1 MEKSLFKSSLREIK
15 SSFGRYIAIMLI
27 VALGV
32 GFFAGLLVSESAM
45 LETGDRYLKE
55 QNYYDYRLLSTIG
68 FEKDDVAAINDGK
81 DVTAAN
87 GAYRVDAFVTDG
99 KRDGEFVGRI
109 HSITKDVNKLKLK
122 EGRLPKNDKECVADA
137 AYYDG
142 DSVGTTLT
150 VTDSNDKTTLDTLKN
165 KELKIVGIVD
175 SPLNMR
181 MGSLS
186 SELGSGEVAGLF
198 YAPEAV
204 FTSEYFSE
212 IYLTMNVK
220 GQIYSEE
227 YDDAIEKHTDDVTA
241 MTEKRINDRYDDIMK
256 TVNDGRAKAEKAVAM
271 AKQGVAKAKAAGA
284 PAAVIAKAQAQQQQA
299 QAALDS
305 IKAPAEP
312 DVYVLTRDEDVG
324 YQFFK
329 SDSAIVSAVA
339 KVFPIFFFLV
349 AALVCVTTMTRM
361 MNEQRTQIGV
371 LKSMG
376 YSNGKILSK
385 YLLYSGSSGLLG
397 CLLGYFLG
405 TWGFPTIIWTAYS
418 TYYSLP
424 DKILYVFDA
433 KLMLISLVVSMLCT
447 MGVTWICG
455 RNDLSKTAANLI
467 RPKAPKAGKRNPLE
481 RVTPIWSRLSF
492 LQKIT
497 VRNLFRYKNRFFMML
512 LGIGGCTALIV
523 TGLALQDNFEGVADV
538 QYSQIDLY
546 DATASFNHSLSEE
559 EQKAFEEKYD
569 KDVKQLLYSYAGSAD
584 ISANGITHSI
594 SLNAPVDAKATETF
608 FDWHDGEEALSFP
621 KNDEILLDRGMAD
634 RLGVQAGDTVTLRDG
649 GMHETTLT
657 VSGVFDN
664 YISNNSYITRDTLKR
679 AFNNSD
685 INSAYVLFEKDV
697 DGHEAAA
704 KMMGE
709 SYVTNVPVVEDS
721 MDMFGDMLD
730 SLDLIVLVIILCA
743 GLLAFIVLYNLTN
756 INISERIREIAT
768 LKVLGFYSNETN
780 AYVFRENTALS
791 VFGALFGL
799 LLGKGLHAFV
809 MAQIVVDGLR
819 FDAVV
824 SWQNYAIAFV
834 LTMIFALVTQLIMRR
849 KIGKIHMAESLKS
862 VE

>member
-1 MEKSLFKSSLREIK
+1 MEKSLLKSALREIK

-32 GFFAGLLVSESAM
+32 GFFAGLLVSENAM
-45 LETGDRYLKE
+45 LKTGDTYLTE
-55 QNYYDYRLLSTIG
+55 QNYYDYRLLSTLG
-68 FEKDDVAAINDGK
+68 FEKDDVTAFANGK

-99 KRDGEFVGRI
+99 RRDGEFVGRL
-109 HSITKDVNKLKLK
+109 HSITKDVNKLKLQD
-122 EGRLPKNDKECVADA
+122 GRLPKTDKECVADSS
-137 AYYDG
+137 YYSADDIG
-142 DSVGTTLT
+142 RTVTLT
-150 VTDSNDKTTLDTLKN
+150 KANDKDTLDAIQNT
-165 KELKIVGIVD
+165 ELKIVGIVD

-181 MGSLS
+181 MGRIS

-198 YAPEAV
+198 YVPESA
-204 FTSEYFSE
+204 FTSKYYSE
-212 IYLTMNVK
+212 VFLTMKVP
-220 GQIYSEE
+220 GQIYSDE
-227 YDDAIEKHTDDVTA
+227 YENAIDDHTDGVIA
-241 MTEKRINDRYDDIMK
+241 MTEKRVNDRYDKIMEK
-256 TVNDGRAKAEKAVAM
+256 VNDGRAKAEKAVTM
-271 AKQGVAKAKAAGA
+271 AKQGVAQAKAMGA
-284 PAAVIAKAQAQQQQA
+284 PASTIAKAEAQQKKA
-299 QAALDS
+299 QEALDS
-305 IKAPAEP
+305 IEIPEEP

-376 YSNGKILSK
+376 YSNSKILSK
-385 YLLYSGSSGLLG
+385 YMLYSGSSGLLG

-418 TYYSLP
+418 VYYAFP
-424 DKILYVFDA
+424 ETILYVFDT
-433 KLMLISLVVSMLCT
+433 KLMVISLVVSMVCT

-481 RVTPIWSRLSF
+481 NVTPIWKRLSF

-546 DATASFNHSLSEE
+546 DANATFSHDLTDKEQAALSKE
-559 EQKAFEEKYD
+559 YD
-569 KDVKQLLYSYAGSAD
+569 AQVDKILYSYTGTAD
-584 ISANGITHSI
+584 ITANGMTHSI
-594 SLNAPVDAKATETF
+594 SLNAPADSEAVTSF
-608 FDWHDGEEALSFP
+608 FDWHDGEEPLSFP
-621 KNDEILLDRGMAD
+621 KDDEILIDRGMAD
-634 RLGVQAGDTVTLRDG
+634 RLEIAAGDKVVLRNGD
-649 GMHETTLT
+649 MDEVTLT

-664 YISNNSYITRDTLKR
+664 YISNNSYITRNTLKE
-679 AFNNSD
+679 AFGESG
-685 INSAYVLFEKDV
+685 INSAYLLFDKEV
-697 DGHEAAA
+697 DSHEAAA

-709 SYVTNVPVVEDS
+709 EYVTNVAVVDDS
-721 MDMFGDMLD
+721 MSMFGDMLD

-768 LKVLGFYSNETN
+768 LKVLGFYSNETY

-791 VFGALFGL
+791 IFGALLGL
-799 LLGKGLHAFV
+799 LLGKWLHAFV

-824 SWQNYAIAFV
+824 SWQNYVIAFV

-849 KIGKIHMAESLKS
+849 KISKIHMAESLKS

>member
-649 GMHETTLT
+649 DMHETTLT

-664 YISNNSYITRDTLKR
+664 YISNNSYITRDTLKS

>member
-1 MEKSLFKSSLREIK
+1 MEKSLLKSSLREIK

-32 GFFAGLLVSESAM
+32 GFFAGLLVSERAM
-45 LETGDRYLKE
+45 LETGDRYLTE

-68 FEKDDVAAINDGK
+68 FEKADVDALAKGK
-81 DVTAAN
+81 DVANAN
-87 GAYRVDAFVTDG
+87 GAFRVDAFVTDG
-99 KRDGEFVGRI
+99 KRDGEFVGRV
-109 HSITKDVNKLKLK
+109 HSITKDVNKLKPK
-122 EGRLPKNDKECVADA
+122 EGRLPENDKECVADS
-137 AYYDG
+137 AYYKAED
-142 DSVGTTLT
+142 VGRTLIL
-150 VTDSNDKTTLDTLKN
+150 TDSNDKDTLKTLKN
-165 KELKIVGIVD
+165 KEMKIVGIVD

-198 YAPEAV
+198 YAPESA
-204 FTSEYFSE
+204 FTSEYYSE
-212 IYLTMNVK
+212 IFLAMDVT
-220 GQIYSEE
+220 GQIYSDE
-227 YDDAIEKHTDDVTA
+227 YDTAIKKHTDAVTA
-241 MTEKRINDRYDDIMK
+241 LTEKCVDARYDDIMEE
-256 TVNDGRAKAEKAVAM
+256 VNAGREKAEKAVAM
-271 AKQGVAKAKAAGA
+271 AKQGVAQAKAMGA
-284 PAAVIAKAQAQQQQA
+284 PAATVANAQAQQQKA

-329 SDSAIVSAVA
+329 SDSSIVSAVA

-376 YSNGKILSK
+376 YSNGKILGK
-385 YLLYSGSSGLLG
+385 YMIYSGSSGLLG

-405 TWGFPTIIWTAYS
+405 TWGFPTVIWTAYS
-418 TYYSLP
+418 TYYAFP
-424 DKILYVFDA
+424 DRILYVFDT
-433 KLMLISLVVSMLCT
+433 KLMVIALVVSLLCT
-447 MGVTWICG
+447 MGVTWACG
-455 RNDLSKTAANLI
+455 RNDLSKTAATLI

-481 RVTPIWSRLSF
+481 RVTPLWQRLSF

-546 DATASFNHSLSEE
+546 DATATFNHTLTDK
-559 EQKAFEEKYD
+559 EQATFEKDFD
-569 KDVKQLLYSYAGSAD
+569 KDIDKLLYSYAGSAD
-584 ISANGITHSI
+584 ITANGMTHSI

-608 FDWHDGEEALSFP
+608 FDWHDGEQALSFP
-621 KNDEILLDRGMAD
+621 KDDEILLDRGMAD
-634 RLGVQAGDTVTLRDG
+634 RLGVTAGDEVVLRDG
-649 GMHETTLT
+649 DMHETTLT

-664 YISNNSYITRDTLKR
+664 YISNNSYITRSTLKS
-679 AFNNSD
+679 AFGQND
-685 INSAYVLFEKDV
+685 VNSAYIIFEDGV
-697 DGHEAAA
+697 DSHEVAA

-709 SYVTNVPVVEDS
+709 DFVTNVPVVEDS

-768 LKVLGFYSNETN
+768 LKVLGFYSHETN
-780 AYVFRENTALS
+780 AYVFRENSALS

-799 LLGKGLHAFV
+799 LLGKALHAFV

-834 LTMIFALVTQLIMRR
+834 LTMIFAMVTQLIMRR
-849 KIGKIHMAESLKS
+849 KISKIHMAESLKS

>member
-1 MEKSLFKSSLREIK
+1 MEKSLLKSSLREIK
-15 SSFGRYIAIMLI
+15 SSLGRYIAILLI

-32 GFFAGLLVSESAM
+32 GFFAGLMVSESAM
-45 LETGDRYLKE
+45 LKTGDRYLAA

-68 FEKDDVAAINDGK
+68 FEKDDVATLAKGK
-81 DVTAAN
+81 DVAHAD
-87 GAYRVDAFVTDG
+87 GAFRVDAFVTDG

-122 EGRLPKNDKECVADA
+122 EGRLPENDKECVADS
-137 AYYDG
+137 AYYHAED
-142 DSVGTTLT
+142 VGRIVTI
-150 VTDSNDKTTLDTLKN
+150 TDSNDKDTQNALESKTM
-165 KELKIVGIVD
+165 KIVGIVD

-186 SELGSGEVAGLF
+186 TELGSGEVAAIY
-198 YAPEAV
+198 YAPESA
-204 FTSEYFSE
+204 FTAEYYSE
-212 IYLTMNVK
+212 IFLDMNVP
-220 GQIYSEE
+220 GQIYTEE
-227 YDDAIEKHTDDVTA
+227 YDNAIKKHTDAITA
-241 MTEKRINDRYDDIMK
+241 LTEKCVNARYDDIVK
-256 TVNDGRAKAEKAVAM
+256 QVNAGRDKAEQGLAM
-271 AKQGVAKAKAAGA
+271 AKQGVAQAKAMGA
-284 PAAVIAKAQAQQQQA
+284 PAETITEAEAQQKKAQD
-299 QAALDS
+299 ALDS
-305 IKAPAEP
+305 IKTPKAP

-329 SDSAIVSAVA
+329 SDSSIVSAIA

-371 LKSMG
+371 FKSMG

-385 YLLYSGSSGLLG
+385 YMIYSGSSGLLG
-397 CLLGYFLG
+397 CILGYFLG
-405 TWGFPTIIWTAYS
+405 TWGFPTIFWTAYS
-418 TYYSLP
+418 TYYAFP
-424 DKILYVFDA
+424 DKIMYVFDA
-433 KLMLISLVVSMLCT
+433 KRLLISLVVSLVCT

-455 RNDLSKTAANLI
+455 RSDLSKTAANLI

-481 RVTPIWSRLSF
+481 RVKPVWNSLSF

-538 QYSQIDLY
+538 QYGQIDLY
-546 DATASFNHSLSEE
+546 DASAIFNRSLTENE
-559 EQKAFEEKYD
+559 RADLETEFAKDID
-569 KDVKQLLYSYAGSAD
+569 KMLYAYTGSVD
-584 ISANGITHSI
+584 ISANGITHSL

-608 FDWHDGEEALSFP
+608 FDWHDGEKSLSFP
-621 KNDEILLDRGMAD
+621 KDNEILLDRGMAE
-634 RLGVQAGDTVTLRDG
+634 RLGVSAGDEVVIRDSD
-649 GMHETTLT
+649 MHEATFT

-664 YISNNSYITRDTLKR
+664 YISNNSYITRNTLKND
-679 AFNNSD
+679 FGQTD
-685 INSAYVLFEKDV
+685 VNSAYMIFKDGV
-697 DGHEAAA
+697 DSHKTAAR
-704 KMMGE
+704 MM
-709 SYVTNVPVVEDS
+709 SKDFVTRVSVVEDS

-730 SLDLIVLVIILCA
+730 SLDLIVVVIILCA

-768 LKVLGFYSNETN
+768 LKVLGFYGYETN

-791 VFGALFGL
+791 VCGALFGL
-799 LLGKGLHAFV
+799 LLGKALHAFV

-824 SWQNYAIAFV
+824 SWQNYVIAFV
-834 LTMIFALVTQLIMRR
+834 LTMIFAMVTQLIMRR
-849 KIGKIHMAESLKS
+849 KISKIHMAESLKS